1 MKKNAI
7 ALAVAA
13 AMVPGFAAAADSK
26 VSGFADITYINAD
39 ADADVL
45 GNGKE
50 TSAFV
55 ANAEVDFAS
64 KLSDIVSVRVDTD
77 FSLATNG
84 GANASVITGG
94 PADSAAIEQAFF
106 AASVAEGVT
115 VIGGV
120 FNNPIGWQAVDV
132 VDRYQSANLLTY
144 DVLDGQTAL
153 YGNSIAGVA
162 VAGDLGPVTV
172 TGAVLNDI
180 GGLTDKNSIAL
191 VVNASPLAGLDLELG
206 YVTQENDSGAA
217 AVAGWT
223 TGYLGAGGAG
233 NVTDFN
239 ATYKN
244 AGLTLGLEYLTAEEL
259 LDTGLA
265 VTANYMF
272 TPALGATLAYSSL
285 DGDGF
290 GDDADTRTSVAGIW
304 NIADNLASKLEFT
317 TDDAGDGA
325 DSTNVTNLRFIAKF

>member
-1 MKKNAI
+1 MKKNVI

-13 AMVPGFAAAADSK
+13 AMAPGFAAAADSK

-77 FSLATNG
+77 LSLATNG
-84 GANASVITGG
+84 GNNAAAITGG
-94 PADSAAIEQAFF
+94 PADSAAIEQAYF
-106 AASVAEGVT
+106 AAGVAEGVT

-153 YGNSIAGVA
+153 YGNNIAGVA

-180 GGLTDKNSIAL
+180 GGLTDKNSVAL
-191 VVNASPLAGLDLELG
+191 VVNASPVAGLDLELG
-206 YVTQENDSGAA
+206 YVTQETDHED
-217 AVAGWT
+217 
-223 TGYLGAGGAG
+223 GGSTIDTAG

-265 VTANYMF
+265 ITANYMF
-272 TPALGATLAYSSL
+272 TPALGATVAYSSL

-304 NIADNLASKLEFT
+304 NIADNLVSKLEFT

-325 DSTNVTNLRFIAKF
+325 DSTSVTNLRFIAKF

>member
-1 MKKNAI
+1 MKKNVI

-13 AMVPGFAAAADSK
+13 AMAPGFAAAADSK

-77 FSLATNG
+77 LSLATNG
-84 GANASVITGG
+84 GINAAAITGG
-94 PADSAAIEQAFF
+94 PADSAAIEQAYF

-153 YGNSIAGVA
+153 YGNNIAGVA

-180 GGLTDKNSIAL
+180 GGLTDKNSVAL
-191 VVNASPLAGLDLELG
+191 VVNASPVAGLDLELG
-206 YVTQENDSGAA
+206 YVTQETDHED
-217 AVAGWT
+217 
-223 TGYLGAGGAG
+223 GGSTIDTAG

-265 VTANYMF
+265 ITANYMF
-272 TPALGATLAYSSL
+272 TPALGATVAYSSL

-290 GDDADTRTSVAGIW
+290 GNDADTRTSVAGIW
-304 NIADNLASKLEFT
+304 NIADNLVSKLEFT

-325 DSTNVTNLRFIAKF
+325 DSTSVTNLRFIAKF

>member
-1 MKKNAI
+1 MKKNMI

-50 TSAFV
+50 TSAFT

-64 KLSDIVSVRVDTD
+64 KLSDIVSVRTDVD
-77 FSLATNG
+77 FNIG
-84 GANASVITGG
+84 GNDGAASAI
-94 PADSAAIEQAFF
+94 IEQAFF
-106 AASVAEGVT
+106 AAGVAEGVT

-132 VDRYQSANLLTY
+132 VDRYQSTNLLTY

-180 GGLTDKNSIAL
+180 GGLTDKNSVAL
-191 VVNASPLAGLDLELG
+191 VVNAAPVAGLDVELG
-206 YVTQENDSGAA
+206 YVTQETDHEDGSP
-217 AVAGWT
+217 T
-223 TGYLGAGGAG
+223 IDTAG
-233 NVTDFN
+233 NVTNLN

-244 AGLTLGLEYLTAEEL
+244 AGLTIGAEYMTAEEL
-259 LDTGLA
+259 LETGLSF
-265 VTANYMF
+265 TANYMF
-272 TPALGATLAYSSL
+272 TPALGATIAYSSVKGK
-285 DGDGF
+285 DATGPWQ
-290 GDDADTRTSVAGIW
+290 DDADTRTSVAGIW
-304 NIADNLASKLEFT
+304 NVADNLTSKLEFT
-317 TDDAGDGA
+317 TDDKGDNN
-325 DSTNVTNLRFIAKF
+325 DSTNVVNLRFIAKF

>member
-1 MKKNAI
+1 MKKNVI

-13 AMVPGFAAAADSK
+13 AMAPGFAAAADSK
-26 VSGFADITYINAD
+26 VSGFADISYINAD
-39 ADADVL
+39 ADRDYFGDGIDSTIL
-45 GNGKE
+45 GDGKENKE

-77 FSLATNG
+77 LSLAINDG
-84 GANASVITGG
+84 NNASSITGG
-94 PADSAAIEQAFF
+94 PADSAVIEQAYF

-132 VDRYQSANLLTY
+132 VDRIVSANLLTY
-144 DVLDGQTAL
+144 KVLDDQTAL
-153 YGNSIAGVA
+153 YANSIAGVA

-180 GGLTDKNSIAL
+180 GGLTDKNSVAL
-191 VVNASPLAGLDLELG
+191 VVNATPVAGLDVELG
-206 YVTQENDSGAA
+206 YVTQEA
-217 AVAGWT
+217 
-223 TGYLGAGGAG
+223 GAG

-239 ATYKN
+239 ATYRN
-244 AGLTLGLEYLTAEEL
+244 AGLTLGFEYQTAEEV

-265 VTANYMF
+265 VTASYMF
-272 TPALGATLAYSSL
+272 TPAVGAAVAYSSL
-285 DGDGF
+285 EGKEATGPW
-290 GDDADTRTSVAGIW
+290 GDDADTRTTVAGIW
-304 NIADNLASKLEFT
+304 KIADNLTSKLEFT

-325 DSTNVTNLRFIAKF
+325 DSTNVTKLKFIAKF

>member
-1 MKKNAI
+1 MKKNMI

-26 VSGFADITYINAD
+26 ISGFADITYINAD

-55 ANAEVDFAS
+55 ANAEADFAS

-84 GANASVITGG
+84 GTNASAITGG

-106 AASVAEGVT
+106 AAGVAEGVT

-132 VDRYQSANLLTY
+132 VDRYQSTNLLTY

-180 GGLTDKNSIAL
+180 GGLTDKNSVAL
-191 VVNASPLAGLDLELG
+191 VVNAAPVAGLDVELG
-206 YVTQENDSGAA
+206 YVTQETDHEN
-217 AVAGWT
+217 
-223 TGYLGAGGAG
+223 GGSTIDTAG
-233 NVTDFN
+233 NVTNLN

-244 AGLTLGLEYLTAEEL
+244 AGLTIGAEYMTAEEI
-259 LDTGLA
+259 LDTGISF
-265 VTANYMF
+265 TANYMF

-304 NIADNLASKLEFT
+304 NVADNLTSKLEFT
-317 TDDAGDGA
+317 TDDKGDNN
-325 DSTNVTNLRFIAKF
+325 DSTNVVNLRFIAKF

>member
-1 MKKNAI
+1 MKKNVI

-13 AMVPGFAAAADSK
+13 AMAPGFAAAADSK

-77 FSLATNG
+77 LSLATNG
-84 GANASVITGG
+84 GINAAAITGG
-94 PADSAAIEQAFF
+94 PADSAAIEQAYF

-144 DVLDGQTAL
+144 DVLNGQTAL
-153 YGNSIAGVA
+153 YGNNIAGVA

-180 GGLTDKNSIAL
+180 GGLTDKNSVAL
-191 VVNASPLAGLDLELG
+191 VVNASPVAGLDLELG
-206 YVTQENDSGAA
+206 YVTQETDHED
-217 AVAGWT
+217 
-223 TGYLGAGGAG
+223 GGSTIDTAG

-265 VTANYMF
+265 ITANYMF
-272 TPALGATLAYSSL
+272 TPALGATVAYSSL

-290 GDDADTRTSVAGIW
+290 GNDADTRTSVAGIW
-304 NIADNLASKLEFT
+304 NIADNLVTKLEFT
-317 TDDAGDGA
+317 TDDKGDNT
-325 DSTNVTNLRFIAKF
+325 DSTDVTNLRFIAKF

>member
-1 MKKNAI
+1 MKKNVI

-13 AMVPGFAAAADSK
+13 AMAPGFAAAADSK

-77 FSLATNG
+77 LSLATNG
-84 GANASVITGG
+84 GINAAAITGG
-94 PADSAAIEQAFF
+94 PADSAAIEQAYF

-153 YGNSIAGVA
+153 YGNNIAGVA

-180 GGLTDKNSIAL
+180 GGLTDKNSVAL
-191 VVNASPLAGLDLELG
+191 VVNASPVAGLDLELG
-206 YVTQENDSGAA
+206 YVTQETDHED
-217 AVAGWT
+217 
-223 TGYLGAGGAG
+223 GGSTIDTAG

-265 VTANYMF
+265 ITANYMF
-272 TPALGATLAYSSL
+272 TPALGATVAYSSL

-304 NIADNLASKLEFT
+304 NIADNLVSKLEFT

-325 DSTNVTNLRFIAKF
+325 DSTSVTNLRFIAKF